1 MPTFYA
7 EDVDID
13 VDEFLSSC
21 SSDEIEE
28 IIEAL
33 IEDGHISEQHR
44 EKYTLLSATESQFE
58 EALNKLHNKWNMLT
72 QEEEQAILKIAS
84 RF

>member
-7 EDVDID
+7 EDIDVD
-13 VDEFLSSC
+13 VDEFLSCC

-28 IIEAL
+28 LIEAL
-33 IEDGHISEQHR
+33 IEDGHISKQHR

-58 EALNKLHNKWNMLT
+58 EALNKLHSKWNMLT
-72 QEEEQAILKIAS
+72 QEEEQAILKIAN

>member
-7 EDVDID
+7 EDIDID

-33 IEDGHISEQHR
+33 IEDGYISKQHR
-44 EKYTLLSATESQFE
+44 EKYASLSATESEFE
-58 EALNKLHNKWNMLT
+58 EALNKLHGKWNMLT